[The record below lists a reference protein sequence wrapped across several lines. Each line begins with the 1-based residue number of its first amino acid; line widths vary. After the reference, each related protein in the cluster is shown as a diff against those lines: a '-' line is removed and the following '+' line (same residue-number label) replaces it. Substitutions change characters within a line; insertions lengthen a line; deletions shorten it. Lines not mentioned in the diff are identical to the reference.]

1 MSNLVS
7 LNFRI
12 SSLYL
17 KASYRQ
23 CQLEILQEEIRHKKS
38 DVRVLKKEFN
48 TSHSSLQHEISF
60 IVFAYVSSLFLRSNN
75 RILESKS
82 VSQQKKLSNL
92 H

>member
-17 KASYRQ
+17 KVSYRQ
-23 CQLEILQEEIRHKKS
+23 CQLETLQEEIRHKKS

-60 IVFAYVSSLFLRSNN
+60 IVFAYVSSLFVRSNN

>member
-17 KASYRQ
+17 KVSYRQ
-23 CQLEILQEEIRHKKS
+23 CQLETLQEEIRHKKS

-60 IVFAYVSSLFLRSNN
+60 IEFAYASSLFLRSNN
-75 RILESKS
+75 KILESKS
-82 VSQQKKLSNL
+82 ASQQKKLKIL
-92 H
+92 Y

>member
-17 KASYRQ
+17 KVSYRQ

-60 IVFAYVSSLFLRSNN
+60 IVFAYVSSLFVRSNN